1 MMIYALI
8 ILGGLIFIVYNLVF
22 SSGGKSKFRSDLPK
36 TKEVVKKKKV
46 DGGMFLSFVRDFLGV
61 LVLALFRG
69 CHSCCCSSGHCLCA
83 YY

>member
-22 SSGGKSKFRSDLPK
+22 SSGGKSKFRSDLPN

-46 DGGMFLSFVRDFLGV
+46 VVVCFSVLCVISLAM
-61 LVLALFRG
+61 LVLALI
-69 CHSCCCSSGHCLCA
+69 SWLS
-83 YY
+83 

>member
-8 ILGGLIFIVYNLVF
+8 ILGGLIFILYNLVF

-46 DGGMFLSFVRDFLGV
+46 VVVCFSVLCVISLAM
-61 LVLALFRG
+61 LVLALI
-69 CHSCCCSSGHCLCA
+69 SWLS
-83 YY
+83 

>member
-1 MMIYALI
+1 MIYALI

-46 DGGMFLSFVRDFLGV
+46 VVVCFSVLCVISLAM
-61 LVLALFRG
+61 LVLALI
-69 CHSCCCSSGHCLCA
+69 SWLS
-83 YY
+83 

>member
-1 MMIYALI
+1 MMICALI

-46 DGGMFLSFVRDFLGV
+46 VVVCFSVLCVISLAM
-61 LVLALFRG
+61 LVLALI
-69 CHSCCCSSGHCLCA
+69 SWLS
-83 YY
+83 

>member
-46 DGGMFLSFVRDFLGV
+46 VVVCFSVLCVISLAM
-61 LVLALFRG
+61 LVLALI
-69 CHSCCCSSGHCLCA
+69 SWLS
-83 YY
+83 

>member
-1 MMIYALI
+1 MIYALI

-46 DGGMFLSFVRDFLGV
+46 VLVCFSVLCVISLAM
-61 LVLALFRG
+61 LVLALI
-69 CHSCCCSSGHCLCA
+69 SWLS
-83 YY
+83 

>member
-8 ILGGLIFIVYNLVF
+8 ILGGLIFILYNLVF

-46 DGGMFLSFVRDFLGV
+46 VVVCFSVLCVISLVM
-61 LVLALFRG
+61 LVLALI
-69 CHSCCCSSGHCLCA
+69 SWLS
-83 YY
+83 